1 MQLIKPDININ
12 FMKARKLAA
21 VISVS
26 VVSASIF
33 LLFVPGPNY
42 GIDFSGGT
50 EIQFTLQSPVEIG
63 ALRAMVEQG
72 GFSST
77 DLVKIGSGD
86 RTYRIR
92 LQAQVAFEEQQK
104 NKITKAL
111 KTQFKEPGIE
121 DVTFS
126 PGGEKI
132 TIDAGGALEP
142 EEIEKLLRDQG
153 LELRKRPEAE
163 KKKKK
168 EEGKKEEEDKEGE
181 KEKGAV
187 TDDMIRCNDPVC
199 MSGRIEDYTYE
210 AFLAGIS
217 GTFLRHLKK
226 KLGSKNM
233 LRIDEIEWVGPKVG
247 KQFRNAGIKSI
258 FYALGLIL
266 IYVAFRFDLRFAPGA
281 VICLAHDVIIT
292 TGIFVIL
299 QREIVLATIAALL
312 TIVGYSLNDTIVVFD
327 RIRENLAKIRERE
340 LRTVVNKSINETLG
354 RTIITSVTTALSI
367 LPILFITR
375 GTIQNFALALMIGI
389 FIGTY
394 STIFIASPIAL
405 WVDKRFYQKKSR
417 R

>member
-21 VISVS
+21 VISVAA
-26 VVSASIF
+26 VSASVF

-77 DLVKIGSGD
+77 DLVKIGGGEK
-86 RTYRIR
+86 TYRIR

-111 KTQFKEPGIE
+111 KNKFKEPGIE

-132 TIDAGGALEP
+132 TVDAAGTVKP

-153 LELRKRPEAE
+153 LDLRERPKAE
-163 KKKKK
+163 KKEKK
-168 EEGKKEEEDKEGE
+168 EGGKKEDKT
-181 KEKGAV
+181 AAA
-187 TDDMIRCNDPVC
+187 DDMIHCNDPVC
-199 MSGRIEDYTYE
+199 TSGRIEDYTYE
-210 AFLAGIS
+210 AYLAGIS
-217 GTFLRHLKK
+217 GTFLSHIEK
-226 KLGSKNM
+226 KLGAKNK

-258 FYALGLIL
+258 LYALGLIL

-312 TIVGYSLNDTIVVFD
+312 TIVGYSLNDTIVIFD
-327 RIRENLAKIRERE
+327 RIRENLSKIRERE
-340 LRTVVNKSINETLG
+340 LRLVVNKSINETLG
-354 RTIITSVTTALSI
+354 RTIMTSITTILSI

-375 GTIQNFALALMIGI
+375 GTIQDFALALMMGI
-389 FIGTY
+389 LIGTY
-394 STIFIASPIAL
+394 STIYIASPIAL
-405 WVDKRFYQKKSR
+405 WVDKQFYQKKSR